1 MRWRPGMPS
10 RDRYG
15 SWATGLVLVAAL
27 VMAGVAFL
35 AINGGSPSAPRL
47 NRREKRLV
55 SKLAVLRRP
64 QQSSDRKVEF
74 IGPIVPSLTRLVA
87 TLPGNWGLGPVRMYM
102 VVRKRGRV
110 SVLTVYGRR
119 SALGAAGMAGPRL
132 DNPRNVTS
140 GLLYTVGVV
149 PDGVYDVRWVFQGRP
164 GGVGQPVNLT
174 IHPMVHNNVAVAP
187 VLGHEGRLLEAT
199 WYGPNGRA
207 IRP

>member
-1 MRWRPGMPS
+1 MPS

-15 SWATGLVLVAAL
+15 GWATGLVLVAAV
-27 VMAGVAFL
+27 VMAGVAVV
-35 AINGGSPSAPRL
+35 AINRNSHSAPEL
-47 NRREKRLV
+47 NRREMRLM

-64 QQSSDRKVEF
+64 QQSNDRKVEF

-87 TLPGNWGLGPVRMYM
+87 TLPGNWGLGPVHMYM

-119 SALGAAGMAGPRL
+119 SALGPARMAGPRL
-132 DNPRNVTS
+132 DDPRNVTS

-149 PDGVYDVRWVFQGRP
+149 PDGVSGVRWVFRSRP
-164 GGVGQPVNLT
+164 VRAGESDTLT

-187 VLGHEGRLLEAT
+187 VIGQGRLVEAT
-199 WYGPNGRA
+199 WYGPNGRT